1 MTPPPVPVGDGPPG
15 RAARRARGQGGR
27 RRPGTAELRADRR
40 PALLLATALTLAG
53 LPAGVLWV
61 VLTPR
66 ARFDV
71 TADGPVVVGRPSAEL
86 LVAADAVFTLVLA
99 GLGLLAGVGA
109 WWWRSRRG
117 VGTLLG
123 LASGTLLAALVAW
136 QLGELLAPGPTPEQV
151 AEVGGRFTTGVDLA
165 SLPALA
171 VGPFVAVLAY
181 LVAAL
186 LSPAEDLD
194 RPDPVRPAPAAA
206 GPLPGGVGPVPGRH
220 PAAPSREP
228 ATGG

>member
-1 MTPPPVPVGDGPPG
+1 MTPPPVPVGDGRPG
-15 RAARRARGQGGR
+15 RVPRRARGHGGR
-27 RRPGTAELRADRR
+27 RWPGTAELRADRR

-53 LPAGVLWV
+53 VPAGVLWV
-61 VLTPR
+61 VLTPQ

-86 LVAADAVFTLVLA
+86 LVAADAVFTLLLA
-99 GLGLLAGVGA
+99 GLGLLSGAGA

-123 LASGTLLAALVAW
+123 LSVGTLLAALVAW

-151 AEVGGRFTTGVDLA
+151 AEVGGRFTTGLDLA

-171 VGPFVAVLAY
+171 VGPFAAVLAY
-181 LVAAL
+181 VVAAL

-194 RPDPVRPAPAAA
+194 RPDPVRPAPSA
-206 GPLPGGVGPVPGRH
+206 GGPPPGGVDPVPGRSS
-220 PAAPSREP
+220 AAPSHEP
-228 ATGG
+228 AGG